1 MDIKVEL
8 DKNLSENEIIVKC
21 REENKVVKNI
31 LEYAKNNL
39 ETIVVST
46 EEQMYKV
53 SILDI
58 LYFDS
63 VDNKTFVYL
72 EDNVYTY
79 ELKLYE
85 IEETLYKNEFIRI
98 SKSCILNLN
107 ALKSVKRM
115 INGRLIATLK
125 NGEDVVINRSYV
137 KSFKERFGV

>member
-21 REENKVVKNI
+21 REENKIVKNI
-31 LEYAKNNL
+31 LEYVKSNL
-39 ETIVVST
+39 ETIVVSNDD
-46 EEQMYKV
+46 QIYKV
-53 SILDI
+53 TILDI

-72 EDNVYTY
+72 EDNVYTC

-85 IEETLYKNEFIRI
+85 IEGTLYKNEFIRI

-107 ALKSVKRM
+107 ALKSVKRT

-125 NGEDVVINRSYV
+125 NGEEVVINRSYV